1 MADMLS
7 SAVVQETVSQILS
20 NLEEKYK
27 EGSDTKE
34 HMERLEMAHIRLEA
48 ALEVSQ
54 RWNISSAPLLRWRS
68 KLERTVQE
76 CGETLHR
83 CKRHVREEEEVEEGV
98 RNSSLPNRMAH
109 QVKSFVSSILSNNSS
124 GSRELSISNVR
135 RFEWFAEGASEFLRF
150 VELGGG
156 TPRQLMFF
164 DPLVTHL
171 FAGKMIRYK
180 LMLGSQCHLAIL
192 QPIITPHG
200 MEGRLLYVVIDGDAP
215 ENSFFFTIFL
225 RISESTDIVGVAVR
239 CLQLFAPHFKTTTE
253 AVKTKLTQLPMQ
265 DLCWFPYVESSQ
277 KQRHWEKFYTIF
289 SQWFRPNPH
298 CCRAGCSRRQLL
310 DDEHR
315 QCMNPSAGTGGVGGS
330 HTSSSSSLPMTGG
343 DHMYLEPVVQVC
355 LQSHVPLSAAGGYN
369 RNRSLFPYVKLR
381 LLFSPHSSS
390 EGVLL
395 PSSVGGSATDTLVQG
410 RQESSDGGGGL
421 YANISFEELDEILLP
436 KAIQCLRR
444 GQNGV
449 YQMVWRSAH
458 GGAYIQA
465 EKYTPRRSS
474 RKGSRRGGHR
484 RRPQRQDDKV
494 ETWSHV
500 VTDFLGRWA
509 AHAPPRLQP
518 SISDWTREEKE
529 MQLAATRVV

>member
-20 NLEEKYK
+20 NVEEKYK

-54 RWNISSAPLLRWRS
+54 GWNIRSAPLLRWRS
-68 KLERTVQE
+68 KLERTMQE
-76 CGETLHR
+76 CGEMLHR
-83 CKRHVREEEEVEEGV
+83 CKRHVQEEEEVEEGV
-98 RNSSLPNRMAH
+98 RSSSLPNRIAH
-109 QVKSFVSSILSNNSS
+109 HVKSFVSSIFSNNNS
-124 GSRELSISNVR
+124 GSRELSMSNVR
-135 RFEWFAEGASEFLRF
+135 RFEWFAEGTGEFLRL

-156 TPRQLMFF
+156 TPRQVMFF

-180 LMLGSQCHLAIL
+180 LVLGSQCHLVIL

-239 CLQLFAPHFKTTTE
+239 CLKLFAPHFKSTTE

-298 CCRAGCSRRQLL
+298 CCRRQQH
-310 DDEHR
+310 DEH
-315 QCMNPSAGTGGVGGS
+315 QCMHPSAGTGIGGS
-330 HTSSSSSLPMTGG
+330 GSNTNSSSSSLPMTG

-355 LQSHVPLSAAGGYN
+355 LQSHVPLPAAATAAGGYN
-369 RNRSLFPYVKLR
+369 RNRSFSYVKLR

-390 EGVLL
+390 DGVL
-395 PSSVGGSATDTLVQG
+395 PVVGGSATDTLVHG
-410 RQESSDGGGGL
+410 HGQEPSDGGGL

-436 KAIQCLRR
+436 KAIDCLRQ

-465 EKYTPRRSS
+465 EKFTPRRSS
-474 RKGSRRGGHR
+474 RKGRRGGQR
-484 RRPQRQDDKV
+484 RRLQRQDEKV
-494 ETWSHV
+494 EMWSHV
-500 VTDFLGRWA
+500 VTDFLGRWG
-509 AHAPPRLQP
+509 AHAPARLQA
-518 SISDWTREEKE
+518 SISDWTRQEKE
-529 MQLAATRVV
+529 TQLAATRV

>member
-1 MADMLS
+1 M
-7 SAVVQETVSQILS
+7 
-20 NLEEKYK
+20 EEKYK
-27 EGSDTKE
+27 EGSDIKE

-54 RWNISSAPLLRWRS
+54 GWNISSAPLLRWRS
-68 KLERTVQE
+68 KLERTAQE

-83 CKRHVREEEEVEEGV
+83 CKRHVREEEEVEYGV
-98 RNSSLPNRMAH
+98 RNSSLPNRIAH
-109 QVKSFVSSILSNNSS
+109 HVKSFVSSIFSDNNR
-124 GSRELSISNVR
+124 GTRELSLSNVR
-135 RFEWFAEGASEFLRF
+135 RFEWFAEGSSEFLRF

-156 TPRQLMFF
+156 TPRQFMFF

-180 LMLGSQCHLAIL
+180 LVLGSQCHLVIL
-192 QPIITPHG
+192 QPIITPQG

-239 CLQLFAPHFKTTTE
+239 CLQLFAPHFKSTTE

-265 DLCWFPYVESSQ
+265 DLCWFPYAESSQ

-298 CCRAGCSRRQLL
+298 CCRSSRRQQH
-310 DDEHR
+310 DEHHQR
-315 QCMNPSAGTGGVGGS
+315 LHPSASTGTGS
-330 HTSSSSSLPMTGG
+330 NTSSSSSLPMTG

-355 LQSHVPLSAAGGYN
+355 LQSHIPLPTPAAAAGGHGYNN
-369 RNRSLFPYVKLR
+369 RNKGFPYVKLR

-390 EGVLL
+390 EGVL
-395 PSSVGGSATDTLVQG
+395 PSAGGSAIDTLVHG
-410 RQESSDGGGGL
+410 QEPSDGGGM

-436 KAIQCLRR
+436 KAIDCLRQ

-458 GGAYIQA
+458 GGATNNVIYSYHYYKMFITA
-465 EKYTPRRSS
+465 GSKPLLPTGFGPRWYHHRFVLPA
-474 RKGSRRGGHR
+474 GG
-484 RRPQRQDDKV
+484 D
-494 ETWSHV
+494 
-500 VTDFLGRWA
+500 
-509 AHAPPRLQP
+509 
-518 SISDWTREEKE
+518 
-529 MQLAATRVV
+529 